1 MIDATGPVTERKET
15 VAQRVERIKRE
26 KPSWSIMDDIKRYA
40 KEGFDAIDKEDLS
53 VRFRAW
59 GLYTQGDGWGTRGEE
74 MPFFMM
80 RVRTPNGVLASE
92 MVRTIANLSDRYAR
106 SSIDITNRQN
116 FQLHWLRIEDVPAV
130 WQELE
135 RVGWGSM
142 GSCGDNTRTVTGCPL
157 AGVEANEVIDASPFA
172 LSVDRFLNGNPD
184 YANLP
189 RKFKITITGCGH
201 WCSYPEI
208 NDIGATAARRSES
221 GEIGFHVRVGGG
233 LSTRPHLA
241 VLIPA
246 FVKQDQ
252 LLDVVVAITAI
263 FRESD
268 ELRQNRAK
276 ARMKFLLINHGW
288 TPERFL
294 TEIER
299 RIGYKL
305 DSPAAEIPPNGS
317 YRDHVG
323 INAQQQKGLYYAG
336 FSVGSGRIT
345 PEQLR
350 RIAALADRFGDGTLR
365 TTVMQ
370 NILVLNIPESSV
382 PAFVAAAED
391 VGVPLGGS
399 PFQRGTLSCTGREFC
414 KLAIT
419 ETKLLS
425 IKLAHELED
434 RVPGF
439 GENIKIHLSGCPN
452 SCGQH
457 WIADVGLQGVLL
469 NVNGAQVEGFDF
481 FIGGGVGSTSAIA
494 HRIGYRAPEYSVADA
509 LTRLFMVYLRERKP
523 QETFRLWA
531 ARTGDA
537 EVKRALVG
545 ADPAEDV
552 DSAGPSEKVAD
563 S

>member
-1 MIDATGPVTERKET
+1 
-15 VAQRVERIKRE
+15 
-26 KPSWSIMDDIKRYA
+26 
-40 KEGFDAIDKEDLS
+40 
-53 VRFRAW
+53 
-59 GLYTQGDGWGTRGEE
+59 
-74 MPFFMM
+74 
-80 RVRTPNGVLASE
+80 
-92 MVRTIANLSDRYAR
+92 
-106 SSIDITNRQN
+106 
-116 FQLHWLRIEDVPAV
+116 
-130 WQELE
+130 
-135 RVGWGSM
+135 M

-157 AGVEANEVIDASPFA
+157 AGVDASEVIDASPFA

-189 RKFKITITGCGH
+189 RKFKITITGCEH

-208 NDIGATAARRSES
+208 NDIGATAARHSES

-246 FVKQDQ
+246 FVRQNQ

-305 DSPAAEIPPNGS
+305 DLPATEVPPNGS

-323 INAQQQKGLYYAG
+323 INPQQQKGLYYAG
-336 FSVGSGRIT
+336 FSVGSGRIS

-350 RIAALADRFGDGTLR
+350 GIAALADRFGDGTMR

-382 PAFVAAAED
+382 PAFVTAADD

-457 WIADVGLQGVLL
+457 WIADIGLQGVLL

-494 HRIGYRAPEYSVADA
+494 HRVGYRAPEFSVADA
-509 LTRLFMVYLRERKP
+509 LTRLFLAYLREREP
-523 QETFRLWA
+523 VETFRLWA
-531 ARTGDA
+531 ARTGDG
-537 EVKRALVG
+537 EVKRALAG
-545 ADPAEDV
+545 EAPPEDV
-552 DSAGPSEKVAD
+552 REAGT
-563 S
+563 

>member
-1 MIDATGPVTERKET
+1 MIDSAGPVTERKET

-26 KPSWSIMDDIKRYA
+26 KPSWSIMDDIRRYA
-40 KEGFDAIDKEDLS
+40 REGFDAIDKEDLS

-80 RVRTPNGVLASE
+80 RLRTPNGVLTSE

-106 SSIDITNRQN
+106 SSLDITNRQN
-116 FQLHWLRIEDVPAV
+116 FQLHWLRIEDVPTV

-157 AGVEANEVIDASPFA
+157 AGVDAHEMIDASPFA

-189 RKFKITITGCGH
+189 RKFKITITGCGY

-208 NDIGATAARRSES
+208 NDIGATAARSES

-241 VLIPA
+241 ALIPA

-252 LLDVVVAITAI
+252 LLDVVTAITAI

-268 ELRQNRAK
+268 ELRLNRAK

-305 DSPAAEIPPNGS
+305 DPPAPEIPPDGS

-323 INAQQQKGLYYAG
+323 INPQQQKGMYYAG

-350 RIAALADRFGDGTLR
+350 RVATLADRFGDGTLR

-382 PAFVAAAED
+382 PAFVAASDD

-414 KLAIT
+414 KLALT

-469 NVNGAQVEGFDF
+469 KVDGAEVEGFDF

-509 LTRLFMVYLRERKP
+509 LTRVFLVYLREREP
-523 QETFRLWA
+523 EETFRLWA

-537 EVKRALVG
+537 EVKRALAG
-545 ADPAEDV
+545 ANPAEDGN
-552 DSAGPSEKVAD
+552 SAGPSENAAAE
-563 S
+563 

>member
-1 MIDATGPVTERKET
+1 MTDATAPKET
-15 VAQRVERIKRE
+15 AAQRVERIKRE
-26 KPSWSIMDDIKRYA
+26 KAPWSIMDDIRRYA
-40 KEGFDAIDKEDLS
+40 KDGFAAIPADDLA

-59 GLYTQGDGWGTRGEE
+59 GLYTQGDGGGTRGEE

-80 RVRTPNGVLASE
+80 RVRTPNGILASE

-135 RVGWGSM
+135 CVGWGSM

-172 LSVDRFLNGNPD
+172 LSVDRFLNG
-184 YANLP
+184 
-189 RKFKITITGCGH
+189 
-201 WCSYPEI
+201 
-208 NDIGATAARRSES
+208 
-221 GEIGFHVRVGGG
+221 
-233 LSTRPHLA
+233 
-241 VLIPA
+241 
-246 FVKQDQ
+246 
-252 LLDVVVAITAI
+252 
-263 FRESD
+263 
-268 ELRQNRAK
+268 
-276 ARMKFLLINHGW
+276 
-288 TPERFL
+288 
-294 TEIER
+294 IER

-382 PAFVAAAED
+382 PAFVVAAED

-419 ETKLLS
+419 ETQLLS

-439 GENIKIHLSGCPN
+439 RENVKIQLLGLPN
-452 SCGQH
+452 LYGQH
-457 WIADVGLQGVLL
+457 
-469 NVNGAQVEGFDF
+469 
-481 FIGGGVGSTSAIA
+481 
-494 HRIGYRAPEYSVADA
+494 
-509 LTRLFMVYLRERKP
+509 
-523 QETFRLWA
+523 
-531 ARTGDA
+531 
-537 EVKRALVG
+537 
-545 ADPAEDV
+545 
-552 DSAGPSEKVAD
+552 
-563 S
+563 

>member
-1 MIDATGPVTERKET
+1 MIDSAAPVTERKET

-40 KEGFDAIDKEDLS
+40 KDGFDAIDKEDLS

-80 RVRTPNGVLASE
+80 RLRTPNGVLTSE

-106 SSIDITNRQN
+106 SSLDITNRQN
-116 FQLHWLRIEDVPAV
+116 FQLHWLRIEDVPTV

-157 AGVEANEVIDASPFA
+157 AGVDAHEVLDASPFA

-208 NDIGATAARRSES
+208 NDIGATAARSES

-241 VLIPA
+241 SLIPA

-252 LLDVVVAITAI
+252 LLDVVKAITTI

-268 ELRQNRAK
+268 ELRLNRAK

-305 DSPAAEIPPNGS
+305 DSPAPEIPPDGS

-323 INAQQQKGLYYAG
+323 INAQQQKGMYYAG

-350 RIAALADRFGDGTLR
+350 RVAALADRFGDGTLR

-370 NILVLNIPESSV
+370 NILVLNISEASV
-382 PAFVAAAED
+382 SGFVAAAED

-414 KLAIT
+414 KLALT

-425 IKLAHELED
+425 IKLAHDLED

-469 NVNGAQVEGFDF
+469 KVNGAEVEGFDF
-481 FIGGGVGSTSAIA
+481 FIGGGVGSSSAIA
-494 HRIGYRAPEYSVADA
+494 HRIGYRAPEYGVADA
-509 LTRLFMVYLRERKP
+509 LTRLFMVYLRGREP

-531 ARTGDA
+531 ARAGDP
-537 EVKRALVG
+537 EVKRALAG
-545 ADPAEDV
+545 ADPAEDGN
-552 DSAGPSEKVAD
+552 SAGPSP
-563 S
+563 

>member
-1 MIDATGPVTERKET
+1 VTERKET

-80 RVRTPNGVLASE
+80 RLRTPNGVLTSE
-92 MVRTIANLSDRYAR
+92 MVRTIANLSDTYAR
-106 SSIDITNRQN
+106 SSLDITNRQN
-116 FQLHWLRIEDVPAV
+116 FQLHWLRIEDVPTV

-157 AGVEANEVIDASPFA
+157 AGVDAHEVIDASPFA

-208 NDIGATAARRSES
+208 NDIGATAARSES

-241 VLIPA
+241 ALIPA

-263 FRESD
+263 FRESE
-268 ELRQNRAK
+268 ELRLNRAK

-305 DSPAAEIPPNGS
+305 DPPAPEIPPDGS

-323 INAQQQKGLYYAG
+323 INPQQQKGMYYAG

-350 RIAALADRFGDGTLR
+350 RVAALADRFGDGTLR

-370 NILVLNIPESSV
+370 NILVLNIPEASV
-382 PAFVAAAED
+382 PGFVAAAED

-414 KLAIT
+414 KLALT

-469 NVNGAQVEGFDF
+469 NVDGAQVEGFDF
-481 FIGGGVGSTSAIA
+481 FIGGGVGATSAIA
-494 HRIGYRAPEYSVADA
+494 HRIGYRAPEYGVADA
-509 LTRLFMVYLRERKP
+509 LTRLFTAYLHERDP
-523 QETFRLWA
+523 EETFRLWA
-531 ARTGDA
+531 GRAGDA
-537 EVKRALVG
+537 AVKRALAG
-545 ADPAEDV
+545 ANPAEDV
-552 DSAGPSEKVAD
+552 DGGSE
-563 S
+563 

>member
-1 MIDATGPVTERKET
+1 MIDSAAPVTERKET

-40 KEGFDAIDKEDLS
+40 KDGFDAIDKEDLS

-80 RVRTPNGVLASE
+80 RLRTPNGVLTSE

-106 SSIDITNRQN
+106 SSLDITNRQN
-116 FQLHWLRIEDVPAV
+116 FQLHWLRIEDVPTV

-157 AGVEANEVIDASPFA
+157 AGVDAHEVLDASPFA

-208 NDIGATAARRSES
+208 NDIGATAARSES

-241 VLIPA
+241 SLIPA

-252 LLDVVVAITAI
+252 LLDVVKAITAI

-268 ELRQNRAK
+268 ELRLNRAK

-305 DSPAAEIPPNGS
+305 DSPAPEIPPDGS

-323 INAQQQKGLYYAG
+323 IHAQQQKGMYYAG

-350 RIAALADRFGDGTLR
+350 RVAALADRFGDGTLR

-370 NILVLNIPESSV
+370 NILVLNIPEASV
-382 PAFVAAAED
+382 SGFVAAAED

-414 KLAIT
+414 KLALT

-425 IKLAHELED
+425 IKLAHDLED

-469 NVNGAQVEGFDF
+469 KVNGAEVEGFDF
-481 FIGGGVGSTSAIA
+481 FIGGGVGSSSAIA
-494 HRIGYRAPEYSVADA
+494 HRIGYRAPEYGVADA
-509 LTRLFMVYLRERKP
+509 LTRLFMVYLRGREP

-531 ARTGDA
+531 ARAGDP
-537 EVKRALVG
+537 EVKRALAG
-545 ADPAEDV
+545 ADPAEDGN
-552 DSAGPSEKVAD
+552 SAGPSP
-563 S
+563 